1 MRMASSLRNQK
12 SSIELSNRSNSPKT
26 VIVEPWAE
34 ELVLLPSETWLVVCE
49 SPEVEPIPVDL
60 YEDAFIVHGVKR
72 SIVRIFSR
80 GEEIWTSFPRLE

>member
-49 SPEVEPIPVDL
+49 SPAVEPIPVDL

-80 GEEIWTSFPRLE
+80 GEEIWTSFPPLE